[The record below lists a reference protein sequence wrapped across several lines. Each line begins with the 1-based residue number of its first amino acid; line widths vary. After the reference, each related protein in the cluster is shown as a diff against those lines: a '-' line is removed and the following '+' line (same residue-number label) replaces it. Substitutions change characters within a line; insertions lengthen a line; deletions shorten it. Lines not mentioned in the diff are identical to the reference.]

1 MALLVHP
8 GLGSTDMGAR
18 YIARDDISEL
28 LLASLAPENNIL
40 GLTPVGAEFVGD
52 QLNWVVDALNKRY
65 VTDNTAGGLGSGT
78 TTWTLATAS
87 DAGVLQVGAVLQ
99 DETAGN
105 FFSGEQI
112 QVTAIAGLNM
122 TITRGYGGTAAT
134 THTNG
139 SIWRIVNLPIPE
151 GSGLGPDQ
159 SRVRVPKLN
168 VINRWDMNVNI
179 TQEQL
184 TRARRGYAPG
194 VGSELRYQFEQ
205 RLSERKIDM
214 NRALLYSRP
223 SSTSTPILGDNAT
236 MAGLVSFLDGT
247 FDTNAVPVNAS
258 GATLTDTTIFT
269 DNKTLIRNGAVP
281 DWLAVGTNGIENIQ
295 KLYNDRIRLEQS
307 DDVRGFE
314 VRYIQTTMANSLRL
328 VWDNSIW
335 DNVTST
341 NVAGTGNG
349 LMFVLDSGRMRIR
362 PACEAFF
369 YVISAPSFNDGDAVR
384 ALCKWSFEMRNVGT
398 DIGAAHLLHYGLN
411 F

>member
-28 LLASLAPENNIL
+28 LLASLAPENNML

-65 VTDNTAGGLGSGT
+65 VTDNTPGGLTSSA
-78 TTWTLATAS
+78 TTWTLATNS
-87 DAGVLQVGAVLQ
+87 DAGVLAVGAILQ
-99 DETAGN
+99 DETVGN
-105 FFSGEQI
+105 FFSGEQV
-112 QVTAIAGLNM
+112 QVTAMAGLNM
-122 TITRGYGGTAAT
+122 TITRGYGGTTAVS
-134 THTNG
+134 HTNG
-139 SIWRIVNLPIPE
+139 SIWRIINLPIPE

-159 SRVRVPKLN
+159 SRIRVPKFN

-223 SSTSTPILGDNAT
+223 SATSAPIVGDNAT
-236 MAGLVSFLDGT
+236 MAGYVSFLDGT
-247 FDTNAVPVNAS
+247 WDTNAAATNAA
-258 GATLTDTTIFT
+258 GATLTDTTIYT

-281 DWLAVGTNGIENIQ
+281 DWLCLGTNGVENVQ
-295 KLYNDRIRLEQS
+295 KLYNDRIRIEQS

-314 VRYIQTTMANSLRL
+314 VRYLQTTMANSLRL
-328 VWDNSIW
+328 VWDNSIY
-335 DNVTST
+335 DNTTST
-341 NVAGTGNG
+341 NVAQTGNG
-349 LMFVLDSGRMRIR
+349 LMFLIDSGRVRIR
-362 PACEAFF
+362 PAAEAFF
-369 YVISAPSFNDGDAVR
+369 YIISAPSFNDGDAVR
-384 ALCKWSFEMRNVGT
+384 ALCKWSLEMRNVGS
-398 DIGAAHLLHYGLN
+398 DIGAAHLLHYNLN